1 MPILKTL
8 ALFILL
14 ALPHPPPNQDASH
27 QVTVP
32 ANLEVIVAP
41 RRDIYSN
48 TVVFDER
55 IGLEVV
61 DEVKIN
67 QHVIIARGS
76 IVIARITV
84 AKPPASYGR
93 RGELALEFIEVTA
106 TDGST
111 IPLRGNHQVKG
122 EGRGGTAALLSIL
135 GGPLLVGRL
144 SEGTP
149 ARLKTGTKLK
159 ALTEKEATVEVKP

>member
-1 MPILKTL
+1 MSILITL
-8 ALFILL
+8 ALSVLL
-14 ALPHPPPNQDASH
+14 ALPHPLSKQDAPQKVS
-27 QVTVP
+27 VP
-32 ANLEVIVAP
+32 ANFEVSVAP
-41 RRDIYSN
+41 RQDIYSN

-67 QHVIIARGS
+67 DKVIIARGS
-76 IVIARITV
+76 IVVARITV
-84 AKPPASYGR
+84 AKPPASFGR
-93 RGELALEFIEVTA
+93 RGELALEYVEVTA

-111 IPLRGNHQVKG
+111 IALRGEHRVKG

-135 GGPLLVGRL
+135 GGPLTGRL

-149 ARLKTGTKLK
+149 ARLKAGTKLK
-159 ALTEKEATVEVKP
+159 ALTEKEVTIEVKT

>member
-1 MPILKTL
+1 MSILKTL

-14 ALPHPPPNQDASH
+14 ALPHPPPKQDAPH
-27 QVTVP
+27 KVTVP

-41 RRDIYSN
+41 RKDIYSN

-67 QHVIIARGS
+67 QHVVIARGS
-76 IVIARITV
+76 IVVARITV
-84 AKPPASYGR
+84 AKAPASYGR
-93 RGELALEFIEVTA
+93 RGELGLEFIEVTA
-106 TDGST
+106 SDGSK
-111 IPLRGNHQVKG
+111 IALRGEYRVKG
-122 EGRGGTAALLSIL
+122 EGRGGTTALLSIL
-135 GGPLLVGRL
+135 GGPLTGRL

-159 ALTEKEATVEVKP
+159 ALTEKEATIEVKP